1 MNFLTLNHL
10 SDFRLIA
17 LLPVGCT
24 TRTGRFQLFIIL
36 NRFSIT
42 FDHENGR
49 SDRTENP
56 YRSEFVGPNFGP
68 NLNMSL
74 NMSAVRILVR
84 KSQSDFFRSGPW
96 SGENVLNRL
105 FEFRSSFFKSFW
117 KSRPRTRLYQFGP
130 AVQDH
135 EGRTRFWSMDPWVE
149 HYWIRWYACL
159 IPLKRHCHQFQISV
173 SPITNN
179 YENRMDVSYFF
190 ISVVDLNQNEKKRA
204 MQKSRY
210 HSKMNK
216 FIK

>member
-1 MNFLTLNHL
+1 MKLLTLNHL

-84 KSQSDFFRSGPW
+84 KSQSDFLNSGPAF
-96 SGENVLNRL
+96 LNL
-105 FEFRSSFFKSFW
+105 FENPDQEPDCTNSVQP
-117 KSRPRTRLYQFGP
+117 SRITKVEPGFGP
-130 AVQDH
+130 
-135 EGRTRFWSMDPWVE
+135 
-149 HYWIRWYACL
+149 WIPGSN
-159 IPLKRHCHQFQISV
+159 IIEFDDMHV
-173 SPITNN
+173 
-179 YENRMDVSYFF
+179 
-190 ISVVDLNQNEKKRA
+190 
-204 MQKSRY
+204 
-210 HSKMNK
+210 
-216 FIK
+216 